1 MLRGED
7 LGLDR
12 GSFQIYVPVM
22 FTSAQQ
28 IWDAS
33 VARNTLALKLVVVEL
48 IGLLGAYGGM
58 EAVRVPRVVR
68 SIMLRVL
75 RPAEAALRRLIV
87 IAARDVR
94 VDFLPR
100 KTKPLQFITGERLPR
115 TSTCRALSRM
125 AFPLIDPL
133 RRVGQRHIAYTD
145 SNPRVFVVEAAAP
158 FSPLSQIPVSRLQQE
173 TENLA
178 GVTRICRRL
187 GALVAALED
196 VPRQAK
202 RLARLRV
209 LRENRKLY
217 FSPLRLGKP
226 PGFRKNPIDDVDYIL
241 AECHDH
247 ARAVLAFPNTS

>member
-1 MLRGED
+1 
-7 LGLDR
+7 
-12 GSFQIYVPVM
+12 M
-22 FTSAQQ
+22 FTSAQH

-33 VARNTLALKLVVVEL
+33 VERNTAALRVVVAEL
-48 IGLLGAYGGM
+48 VGLLGAYGGM

-100 KTKPLQFITGERLPR
+100 KTKPLQSVTGEGLSR
-115 TSTCRALSRM
+115 TSTPRVPSRM
-125 AFPLIDPL
+125 PFQLIDP
-133 RRVGQRHIAYTD
+133 RRRSGQRHVAYTS

-158 FSPLSQIPVSRLQQE
+158 FSPLSQIPVSPPLQE
-173 TENLA
+173 PENLA
-178 GVTRICRRL
+178 GARRICQRIH
-187 GALVAALED
+187 ALVAALED

-202 RLARLRV
+202 RLARLRAW
-209 LRENRKLY
+209 REHRKSF

-226 PGFRKNPIDDVDYIL
+226 PGHRKVPVDDVDYIL
-241 AECHDH
+241 AECHDY
-247 ARAVLAFPNTS
+247 ARAVLAFPFKPLNYEKVPNTS